1 MSLKYNKSDVRHAKE
16 IFFRLRAHEEETGVN
31 DGPEPAMF
39 SFGYGDVWI
48 DGEVTASGFG
58 VVFALDDDG
67 DLVDDPT
74 IDGEE

>member
-16 IFFRLRAHEEETGVN
+16 IFLQLREEEIETGHA
-31 DGPEPAMF
+31 ESEEAMF
-39 SFGYGDVWI
+39 SFGYGTVWPDGDV
-48 DGEVTASGFG
+48 VSHNQLLF
-58 VVFALDDDG
+58 VFDDDG